1 MPLNHKASISFW
13 TLLCTVTLA
22 ALAGA
27 CGGTENDAT
36 PTAAVELGTPA
47 SGDIGGQA
55 VAVEKIPE
63 RDLFDLARRLGAASR
78 TDLKRTVE
86 SPAGPYRE
94 GDVASFWVADLES
107 VMAHTITATAKLVGA
122 DGAASVRDL
131 PLNDAG
137 SGQTVIEG
145 FGSSLRHAVIVISPV
160 TLGTRQP
167 AEYKLVIT
175 PSG

>member
-78 TDLKRTVE
+78 TDLK
-86 SPAGPYRE
+86 PAGPYRE
-94 GDVASFWVADLES
+94 GDVASFWVAHLES
-107 VMAHTITATAKLVGA
+107 VMAHTITATVKLVGA

-160 TLGTRQP
+160 TLGTHQP